1 MGRILVE
8 KGRLR
13 TLSSDV
19 ESRKFTSQEE
29 TQRGVHIG
37 CVVLCPIQRTMS
49 ISLGVGYRVAYPW
62 QGNARALHRD
72 KRSRAPTS
80 FRITNY

>member
-1 MGRILVE
+1 MV

-19 ESRKFTSQEE
+19 ESRKFTSQED
-29 TQRGVHIG
+29 TQQERPLWVYCTQLIG
-37 CVVLCPIQRTMS
+37 ASS
-49 ISLGVGYRVAYPW
+49 IYLGVGYRVAYPW

-80 FRITNY
+80 FRIILLTAESG

>member
-1 MGRILVE
+1 MTRSSPKGTEGQTLVV

-37 CVVLCPIQRTMS
+37 CIVLCPIQRTMS
-49 ISLGVGYRVAYPW
+49 ISLGVGYRVAYPD
-62 QGNARALHRD
+62 ARQCE
-72 KRSRAPTS
+72 SPTMG
-80 FRITNY
+80 

>member
-1 MGRILVE
+1 MGLLVV

-19 ESRKFTSQEE
+19 ESRKFKPRRDATGTS
-29 TQRGVHIG
+29 TSGVLHSALYMRASLNISRRG
-37 CVVLCPIQRTMS
+37 LS
-49 ISLGVGYRVAYPW
+49 RVAYPW

-72 KRSRAPTS
+72 K
-80 FRITNY
+80 